1 MAFNAWQKQEAE
13 PEDHNSL
20 CSAHGCP
27 MEWTVEAGG
36 RLCSYH
42 AWDAPQE
49 WPRITQ
55 GLKSRA
61 VIGTLPTFA
70 KSQHK
75 QMPDSGVRF
84 TIEQK
89 RNAVN
94 MLRNMKTEDPK
105 AWAYKLR
112 DREQAGEHLSAVQ
125 SSFWRSVLK

>member
-1 MAFNAWQKQEAE
+1 
-13 PEDHNSL
+13 
-20 CSAHGCP
+20 
-27 MEWTVEAGG
+27 MEWTVDTGG

-70 KSQHK
+70 KAQ
-75 QMPDSGVRF
+75 QRRLPDSGIRF
-84 TIEQK
+84 TDAQK
-89 RNAVN
+89 RDAVK
-94 MLRNMKTEDPK
+94 MLRTMKTEDPK

-125 SSFWRSVLK
+125 SSFGRSVLK

>member
-13 PEDHNSL
+13 PEDNNSL

-27 MEWTVEAGG
+27 MEWTIETGA

-42 AWDAPQE
+42 AWDESRE

-61 VIGTLPTFA
+61 VMGTLPTFVKA
-70 KSQHK
+70 QQRRSA
-75 QMPDSGVRF
+75 DTGVRF
-84 TIEQK
+84 TEKQKIEALK
-89 RNAVN
+89 
-94 MLRNMKTEDPK
+94 MLRSMKTQDPK

-112 DREQAGEHLSAVQ
+112 DREQSGEHLSAIQ
-125 SSFWRSVLK
+125 SSFWKAVLK